1 MGKDQ
6 QMSRLN
12 TGLEQLDDSQLYI
25 KAMKA
30 FARED
35 EELKNLMH
43 EVLARLDQKQYE
55 IIELEEIIG
64 LMGVEFTTLQ

>member
-1 MGKDQ
+1 
-6 QMSRLN
+6 MSRHN

-25 KAMKA
+25 KAMKT

-35 EELKNLMH
+35 DELKNLMH

-55 IIELEEIIG
+55 IIELEEIIN

>member
-6 QMSRLN
+6 QMSRHN

-30 FARED
+30 FAKED
-35 EELKNLMH
+35 EALKNLMH

-55 IIELEEIIG
+55 IIELEEIIN